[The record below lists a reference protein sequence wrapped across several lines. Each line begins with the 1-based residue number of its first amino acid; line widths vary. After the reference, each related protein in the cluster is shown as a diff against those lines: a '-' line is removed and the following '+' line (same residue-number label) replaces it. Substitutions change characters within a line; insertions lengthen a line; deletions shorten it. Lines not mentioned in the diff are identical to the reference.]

1 MAAAAC
7 DLEWRVSEITKCP
20 ICLDDCKNPKS
31 LPCLH
36 SFCLHCLQQHWKDK
50 CPRDEVP
57 CPVCRKEL
65 TIPDEG
71 LEELPHNFFVQNLI
85 EAREASTEQPSV
97 MLCEACEKYCDES
110 EGNISEATTYCM
122 DCGQKL
128 CKPCSRPHKA
138 WIGGPHQVKELG
150 PELNIDLIQQRG
162 SYCGQ
167 HGAKLLEFY
176 CFDCNVSICRECFA
190 DEHTQHKCGIVKKV
204 AQDFADSSKE
214 DVLQVSSRISEF
226 RAAMMQ
232 TDEGENELIRAIHD
246 VDTSVKQKGEAL
258 RNMVDGQVDSLL
270 KHLQTF
276 ERASQKEVANRRD
289 GLELGIVAMESFT
302 AYSRELMSKGSACD
316 ITRAAGELHARADE
330 LLKTY
335 VTPADYCAPRVKF
348 VPMNIDELTGSH
360 GGDQNVIGRVLT
372 SDIDGKLH

>member
-1 MAAAAC
+1 MAAAAS
-7 DLEWRVSEITKCP
+7 DLEWRVGEVTKCP
-20 ICLDDCKNPKS
+20 ICLDGCKNPKS

-65 TIPDEG
+65 AIPDEG

-85 EAREASTEQPSV
+85 EAREAFTEQPAV
-97 MLCEACEKYCDES
+97 MSCESCEKYCDET
-110 EGNISEATTYCM
+110 ERNIPEATIYCV
-122 DCGQKL
+122 DCSEKL
-128 CKPCSRPHKA
+128 CNRCSRVHRTMK
-138 WIGGPHQVKELG
+138 GGPHQVKELG
-150 PELNIDLIQQRG
+150 AEMRMELIQQRG

-176 CFDCNVSICRECFA
+176 CFDCNVNICRDCFA
-190 DEHTQHKCGIVKKV
+190 DEHTQHKCGIVRKV

-214 DVLQVSSRISEF
+214 DVQQVSSRISEF

-232 TDEGENELIRAIHD
+232 TDEGENELMRAIYD
-246 VDTSVKQKGEAL
+246 VDASVKQKGETL
-258 RNMVDGQVDSLL
+258 RNMVDIQVNVLL
-270 KHLQTF
+270 RQLQTF
-276 ERASQKEVANRRD
+276 QRASQKEVAGHRD

-316 ITRAAGELHARADE
+316 ITRAAGGLHARADE

-335 VTPADYCAPRVKF
+335 VSPADYCAPLVKF